1 MKFCAPTRISFG
13 ETKAFFAS
21 LITFIILA
29 SPLTPLQAQ
38 TSKTRRL
45 QSKSR
50 ISDSPRSAPQQR
62 FRDNPPHRKVRRRFR
77 PASPLRAPAITAI
90 KTDSFPDTDGDGK
103 AQAGETITYTVTV
116 TNNGTGDA
124 TGVTFND
131 TPDANTTLV
140 GGSVSTTPLAFN
152 DLYDALGNVRITKNA
167 ASGLLANDTDPDTGS
182 NAGLSVSALG
192 SDTVAPFTGTGTQGG
207 NVDLNADGS
216 FSYNPPAGFVGTDTF
231 TYTVTDTTGKT
242 DSASVTVTVSPVTVS
257 GTNVIWFVDNSR
269 AAGGDG
275 RISAPSTASSAR
287 TRRLRPAS
295 PTRRSMKRTTSSSSL
310 RGAPLTTIRR
320 RSACSTGSN

>member
-50 ISDSPRSAPQQR
+50 ISDSPRSVPQEKIQGQSAAPQS
-62 FRDNPPHRKVRRRFR
+62 K
-77 PASPLRAPAITAI
+77 PLISSGIAAAAAPAITAT

-124 TGVTFND
+124 TGVAFND
-131 TPDANTTLV
+131 SPDANTTLV
-140 GGSVSTTPLAFN
+140 NGSIATTPLAFN
-152 DLYDALGNVRITKNA
+152 DLYTALGNVRITKNA

-182 NAGLSVSALG
+182 NAGLSISALG
-192 SDTVAPFTGTGTQGG
+192 SDTVAPFTGR
-207 NVDLNADGS
+207 AR
-216 FSYNPPAGFVGTDTF
+216 
-231 TYTVTDTTGKT
+231 
-242 DSASVTVTVSPVTVS
+242 
-257 GTNVIWFVDNSR
+257 R
-269 AAGGDG
+269 AATW
-275 RISAPSTASSAR
+275 I
-287 TRRLRPAS
+287 
-295 PTRRSMKRTTSSSSL
+295 
-310 RGAPLTTIRR
+310 
-320 RSACSTGSN
+320 